1 MSIFKNLI
9 SVVPL
14 CQYDKITLLSAC
26 AFYLPRNFVRQ
37 SASNRTKV
45 SPRRVKRD
53 TYEFQVRASLPAHLS
68 DSPVFEAIVSSILE
82 HASYRSRKYLISEK
96 GFHENPYLRL
106 LDETIRLRPKL
117 GRRAGV
123 REASK

>member
-82 HASYRSRKYLISEK
+82 HASYRSRKYLIDQREGVPRK
-96 GFHENPYLRL
+96 PLP
-106 LDETIRLRPKL
+106 TAI
-117 GRRAGV
+117 GRNDKAPAEAGTTRWRA
-123 REASK
+123 